1 VIHTENSRNVQ
12 RAFDLRANHGLTID
26 EIVKKLY
33 GEGIYYT
40 QSMPKFTPSKIYAM
54 LHDKSYIGFV
64 RYKDEWHSG
73 LQPSIIDK
81 VTWDAVRVSFQEQ
94 KNRSHEM
101 AYANQLIICKCCG
114 HPITGEIKQKQTKS
128 GLHQYVYYRCARY
141 QSVGHPRIRLREQEV
156 EVQVRQMLTQFSCP
170 RIDLQKLL
178 VNIAKYR
185 MQHELSLNENRSEVL
200 KRQISLIESQ
210 LDELLNLLLSKT
222 ISESRYNEK
231 QSELSK
237 RADMLRDQLTNQE
250 DQGKKV
256 QDIAARAPQVFEL
269 IKSDWDTYN
278 H

>member
-1 VIHTENSRNVQ
+1 
-12 RAFDLRANHGLTID
+12 
-26 EIVKKLY
+26 
-33 GEGIYYT
+33 
-40 QSMPKFTPSKIYAM
+40 
-54 LHDKSYIGFV
+54 
-64 RYKDEWHSG
+64 
-73 LQPSIIDK
+73 
-81 VTWDAVRVSFQEQ
+81 
-94 KNRSHEM
+94 
-101 AYANQLIICKCCG
+101 
-114 HPITGEIKQKQTKS
+114 
-128 GLHQYVYYRCARY
+128 
-141 QSVGHPRIRLREQEV
+141 LREQEV

-256 QDIAARAPQVFEL
+256 QDIAARAPKVFEL